1 MATLPE
7 VLLVEI
13 LSPKIRCVEAF
24 GYAHVRL
31 RLNGRHLIG
40 SYLGLYV
47 RKTETIRPA
56 EKMSESP
63 DNP

>member
-13 LSPKIRCVEAF
+13 LSPKIRWVEAF

-31 RLNGRHLIG
+31 RSNGHYLIS